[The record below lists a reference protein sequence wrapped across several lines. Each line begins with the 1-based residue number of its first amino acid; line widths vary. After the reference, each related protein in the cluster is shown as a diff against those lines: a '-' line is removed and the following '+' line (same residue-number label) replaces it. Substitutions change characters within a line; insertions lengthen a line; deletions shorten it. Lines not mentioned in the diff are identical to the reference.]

1 MSMTGSGRRASIA
14 VFRTAL
20 LTAFAVA
27 ITGCTMTRLPEPP
40 PLDLSP
46 VACGHK
52 WIQSAHSARTRHICG
67 DDTAELL
74 ARLEPATTDKLWAA
88 AGIRC
93 PAECKPV
100 EIDDPFDDHRA
111 EFTNCKNDWIY
122 LRVTKFLHCRP

>member
-74 ARLEPATTDKLWAA
+74 ARLEPATTDKLWA
-88 AGIRC
+88 R
-93 PAECKPV
+93 PV
-100 EIDDPFDDHRA
+100 FAVRRNVSRSRSMTRSTTIAPSSRTA
-111 EFTNCKNDWIY
+111 KTTGSTCA
-122 LRVTKFLHCRP
+122 